1 MSPRMSAEDRREQV
15 IREAVTV
22 FARHGYEGATT
33 AQIAERVG
41 VSQPYLFRLFPT
53 KKDLFLAASARNMQ
67 DTMHLMR
74 EAAGGKTGHEA
85 LAEMGH
91 AYQEML
97 QTNREWLLMQ
107 LQSFAACYDEDVQR
121 QTRLCLQDI
130 WNLIDELTGLPIEP
144 RVTFVAMGM
153 FCNVLA
159 AAGRLD
165 GADEQWAPIL
175 DALHRQKYEYFE
187 QAAAAET
194 AAKAA
199 SPETSPAAGAST
211 AETPVAGTSAA
222 GTSVTKT
229 STAETSTAET
239 STGETS
245 TGETQSTGPSTTKS
259 PVAVDSTV

>member
-53 KKDLFLAASARNMQ
+53 KKDLFLAASERNMQ
-67 DTMHLMR
+67 DTMRLMR
-74 EAAGGKTGHEA
+74 EAAGGKTGYDA
-85 LAEMGH
+85 LGEMGH

-121 QTRLCLQDI
+121 QTRHCLQNI

-153 FCNVLA
+153 FCNVIA

-165 GADEQWAPIL
+165 GFDDQWAPIL
-175 DALHRQKYEYFE
+175 EAMHRQKYEYFE

-194 AAKAA
+194 AAKTG
-199 SPETSPAAGAST
+199 SPEPFSTQAFSTQAFSTQPSSAQTSPADEA
-211 AETPVAGTSAA
+211 PAA
-222 GTSVTKT
+222 GTTP
-229 STAETSTAET
+229 AGIQA
-239 STGETS
+239 
-245 TGETQSTGPSTTKS
+245 TGPSTAKT
-259 PVAVDSTV
+259 PVAVDSTA